1 MIEAKKCIKI
11 EDGNYWLR
19 IIEIC
24 TEIILVGGNR
34 CIIYIYGACEEGS
47 ILIEKLEKTFDTQV
61 HPMGYIDSRKKGYIN
76 KYPIISPDD
85 VEKNSIIVIAPQFQ
99 ERVIDIYN
107 EIKKEI

>member
-1 MIEAKKCIKI
+1 
-11 EDGNYWLR
+11 
-19 IIEIC
+19 
-24 TEIILVGGNR
+24 
-34 CIIYIYGACEEGS
+34 
-47 ILIEKLEKTFDTQV
+47 
-61 HPMGYIDSRKKGYIN
+61 MGYIDSRKKGYIN